1 MDISSLLIIRTV
13 HTVLN
18 YSRLSVL
25 RTKYLVCGQTLN
37 GFTSFVNPFESKS
50 GQEQENDGATERRGT
65 QRTNV
70 RNRICNNGY
79 QSLKE
84 VCIHGSSSIIN

>member
-50 GQEQENDGATERRGT
+50 GQEQEMTGQRNEEERSG
-65 QRTNV
+65 RTFEIEFV
-70 RNRICNNGY
+70 TTDTSR
-79 QSLKE
+79 
-84 VCIHGSSSIIN
+84 